1 MTTRDDDDDHFIS
14 KTMLLAFEH
23 ETRIVPI
30 EALLPLKILRADI
43 KQTTKYKQIASSID
57 AVGIIE
63 MPVVATNPKQP
74 GTYFLLDGLLRV
86 EALKDRGAREVE
98 CLIATDDEA
107 YTYNKQL
114 NRLAAIQEHRMIVR
128 AIERGASEEQIAK
141 ALNIDP
147 ASVRRRSRLL
157 DGICLEASSLLEDK
171 HCPLVI
177 FELLKQ
183 MKPFR
188 QMEAAELMVGQ
199 NNYSAGFARAIL
211 AATPE
216 DQCTTLRKRAGA
228 VGDVTR
234 EQIVRLERELATTQ
248 QRTRCVEENYGV
260 DNLTLTVTKTYLT
273 KLISR
278 PKVVQWL
285 NQKRPDYLI
294 EFQAIAEMSSLS

>member
-1 MTTRDDDDDHFIS
+1 MTILDEDDHVIS
-14 KTMLLAFEH
+14 KPLFLAFEH
-23 ETRIVPI
+23 ETCVVPVGQ
-30 EALLPLKILRADI
+30 LLPLKILNPDI
-43 KQTTKYKQIASSID
+43 KQTAKYKQIASSIE

-63 MPVVATNPKQP
+63 MPAVISNPNQP

-86 EALKDRGAREVE
+86 EALKDRGDKEVE

-107 YTYNKQL
+107 YTYNKRL

-183 MKPFR
+183 MKPMR
-188 QMEAAELMVGQ
+188 QMEASELMVGQ

-216 DQCTTLRKRAGA
+216 DQRVPSRKRTA
-228 VGDVTR
+228 VAGDVTR
-234 EQIVRLERELATTQ
+234 EQIARLERELATTQ
-248 QRTRCVEENYGV
+248 QRTRCVEESYGI
-260 DNLTLTVTKTYLT
+260 DNLTLTVTKTYLA
-273 KLISR
+273 KLLSR
-278 PKVVQWL
+278 PKVAKWL
-285 NQKRPDYLI
+285 NEKRPDYLT
-294 EFQAIAEMSSLS
+294 EFQSIADMSSLS